1 MRKFVLRNRESSFP
15 LNTASALAAEP
26 KGLGNAFKASYKES
40 EKGKH
45 LTNVTP
51 DFEPIVLKIYFNA
64 DGTDGYRNYKSLSLF
79 LSRCGSEPFV
89 LEYDDGVTDKFCDV
103 IFKSLTKSEIGEEGT
118 FCETLSLE
126 RQSYWYE
133 KLETTLA
140 LQKTGTAD
148 NAFPLSFPV
157 VFNGWSFINSV
168 RINNSFHREAPVRI
182 TIKGAIAGTA
192 KGRIRYI
199 EIQLKSAY
207 SGEVVSSI
215 RLDRSMTDGETLV
228 IDPEAKKIT
237 LTHADGKVENA
248 YDMTDKTKQS
258 FLYIPQGEFI
268 LEANIT
274 DEDSGSVEVSVKR
287 YLLD

>member
-15 LNTASALAAEP
+15 LSTASALAAEP

-140 LQKTGTAD
+140 LQKNEANGI
-148 NAFPLSFPV
+148 FPLCFPLGFDGMTFV
-157 VFNGWSFINSV
+157 NFIGL
-168 RINNSFHREAPVRI
+168 RNSFYEDVPVTVKI
-182 TIKGAIAGTA
+182 NGYIKN
-192 KGRIRYI
+192 KI
-199 EIQLKSAY
+199 EIYVKDAKTC
-207 SGEVVSSI
+207 EIVSKI
-215 RLDRSMTDGETLV
+215 RLSRGNGNGETIV
-228 IDPEAKKIT
+228 IDPMTKKIT
-237 LTHADGKVENA
+237 VTDAEGNKTNGYGL
-248 YDMTDKTKQS
+248 TDKTNQS
-258 FLYIPQGEFI
+258 FLYVPKGEYFI
-268 LEANIT
+268 GANIT
-274 DEDSGSVEVSVKR
+274 EEDSGSIELLVRR